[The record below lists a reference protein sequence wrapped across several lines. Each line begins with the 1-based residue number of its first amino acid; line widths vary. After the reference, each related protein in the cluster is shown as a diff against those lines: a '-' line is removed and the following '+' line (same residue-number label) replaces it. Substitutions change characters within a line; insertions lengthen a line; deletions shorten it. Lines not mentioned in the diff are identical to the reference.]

1 MNAQPASSMHDPE
14 PNPNTGAASD
24 APDASGTGE
33 PRVPACPLTLSETG
47 LKEGF
52 VADLLLKTL
61 YQRGS
66 ATGED
71 LATLM
76 ALAYPVIDDLLLTLQ
91 QRHFLEVLRTQGH
104 GRAGYTFGLTDEG
117 QNRARMAIDA
127 SQYVGP
133 APVPLELF
141 RTWVERQ
148 SVRHTR
154 VDRATLTEAF
164 EDLVFPDTVF
174 DALGP
179 AMNSGG
185 SIFLHGAPGNGKTA
199 IAERLGELTSESL
212 WIPKSVLIDGH
223 VMILEDPIYHRRVEP
238 ESADLPVS
246 LVRQDTSTDHRFAH
260 VRRPSVFVGGELTL
274 DQLDLQYDPHSKI
287 YQAPFQLK
295 ATGGVLVIDDFGRQR
310 MPPAALLNRW
320 IVPLEKRF
328 DVLSLH
334 SGTKFPVPFDCLL
347 VFATNLNP
355 RDLVD
360 EAFLRRIQ
368 FKVEIRSPDKEAFTR
383 ILSRVCQDR
392 GITFDA
398 KAVHVLF
405 RDYYEPM
412 GFPPRGCH
420 PRDLVHQIESLV
432 EFVGKQASL
441 EPDLL
446 HRAARSYFLVME
458 EEYAAGIPSLHH
470 ERSSS

>member
-1 MNAQPASSMHDPE
+1 MSVSLSRATDDRARPTAGTD
-14 PNPNTGAASD
+14 T
-24 APDASGTGE
+24 PD
-33 PRVPACPLTLSETG
+33 CPLTLADTG

-52 VADLLLKTL
+52 VADLVLKTL
-61 YQRGS
+61 FRRGAS
-66 ATGED
+66 TGEE
-71 LATLM
+71 LGSLTS
-76 ALAYPVIDDLLLTLQ
+76 LAYPVLDDLLLTLQ
-91 QRHFLEVLRTQGH
+91 QRHFLEVLGTRGH
-104 GRAGYTFGLTDEG
+104 GRSGYTFGLTDEG
-117 QNRARMAIDA
+117 QVRARMAMDA
-127 SQYVGP
+127 SQYVGA

-148 SVRHTR
+148 SVRNVR
-154 VDRATLTEAF
+154 VNRDALAGAF
-164 EDLVFPDTVF
+164 DDLVFPDAVF

-179 AMNSGG
+179 AVNSGS

-199 IAERLGELTSESL
+199 IAERLGKLTSESIWL
-212 WIPKSVLIDGH
+212 PKAVLVDGH
-223 VMILEDPIYHRRVEP
+223 VMTLEDPVYHVRVDP
-238 ESADLPVS
+238 DADAARATL
-246 LVRQDTSTDHRFAH
+246 LRQDTSSDHRFAH
-260 VRRPSVFVGGELTL
+260 VRRPAVFVGGELTL
-274 DQLDLQYDPHSKI
+274 DQLDLQYDPYAKI

-310 MPPAALLNRW
+310 MSPAELLNRW

-368 FKVEIRSPDKEAFTR
+368 FKVEIKSPDKEAFTR
-383 ILSRVCQDR
+383 ILASECERR
-392 GITFDA
+392 GLDFDP
-398 KAVHVLF
+398 KAVHLLF

-420 PRDLVHQIESLV
+420 PRDLIHQIESLA
-432 EFVGKQASL
+432 EFRGVAPSL
-441 EPDLL
+441 EPELL
-446 HRAARSYFLVME
+446 HKAAQSYFLVME
-458 EEYAAGIPSLHH
+458 EEYVAGIPSLHN
-470 ERSSS
+470 RRTAP